1 MNQTVT
7 DLDKKARLTLEY
19 DKVLDMLAEQAGCDG
34 ARERAKR
41 LCPAVHADEV
51 RESLALTGQACLLI
65 GRKGSPPI
73 YGVKDILPSLE
84 RAQKGAALSPR
95 EMLRVA
101 TVLRAARALQSYI
114 EQDTEDAPDIREMFS
129 LLAPQKTLEERIT
142 TAILS
147 EEEISDQASPELASI
162 RRKITAAS
170 ARIKETLQHMIRT
183 PAYQKY
189 LQEPIVTLRG
199 DRYVVPVKTE
209 YRAEVPGLVHDM
221 SGSGATCFVEPM
233 AVVEANNELKVLH
246 VREQDEIER
255 ILLELS
261 AFVAAQE
268 REIALNYDLI
278 VGIDFVFAKAR
289 LAYAMDAVQP
299 DISERGEVELLRAR
313 HPLIDKDKVVPI
325 DIHLGRGIDT
335 MIVTGPNTGGKT
347 VTLKT
352 LGLMH
357 LMAASG
363 LHIPAA
369 QGSTV
374 AVFAHIFS
382 DIGDEQSIEQSLS
395 TFSSHMVNLIAIL
408 GQADKDSLVLLDE
421 LGAGTDPIEGAALAT
436 AILERLREKGAH
448 IAATTHY
455 PELKTFALNTK
466 GVVNASCEFD
476 VETLRPT
483 YRLIFGMP
491 GKSNAYAISL
501 RLGMDPSIVERAR
514 QLTSGETQAFEEV
527 LEEFERQRQE
537 MEKQKAAAE
546 REREQVNLMRA
557 ELELE
562 KEHFRAQRDRE
573 LERATQESRRLVA
586 MAREMYN
593 RTIRELDEIKK
604 QKDAENFGDKLYET
618 KQKLRR
624 DLRHAA
630 EELDPVTTLPQEP
643 TVLPRPLR
651 VGDTVHIRTLDK
663 DAEVLALPDA
673 RGMVAVR
680 AGIINTKV
688 KLTDLTLVEE
698 KGKAVERFLSSR
710 SGGDKAVTS
719 MCAELDLRGKNGD
732 EGCYELDK
740 YLDEAVL
747 HGLQT
752 VTVIHGK
759 GTGALRNAV
768 REYLKGHPHVKSF
781 RRGVYGEGE
790 DGVTVV
796 ELR

>member
-1 MNQTVT
+1 MNQSMTE
-7 DLDKKARLTLEY
+7 LDRKALFTLEY
-19 DKVLDMLAEQAGCDG
+19 DKVLALLMEQTGCDG
-34 ARERAKR
+34 ARERAQQ
-41 LCPAVHADEV
+41 LLPASHVDEV
-51 RESLALTGQACLLI
+51 RERLALTEQARLLI
-65 GRKGSPPI
+65 GRKGSPSI
-73 YGVKDILPSLE
+73 YGVKDILPALQ
-84 RAQKGAALSPR
+84 RAEKGAALSPR
-95 EMLRVA
+95 ELLRVA
-101 TVLRAARALQSYI
+101 TVLRAARSLQSYI
-114 EQDTEDAPDIREMFS
+114 EQDAEDAPGIREMFS

-147 EEEISDQASPELASI
+147 EDEISDRASPELASI
-162 RRKITAAS
+162 RRKIMAAS
-170 ARIKETLQHMIRT
+170 SRIKETLQRMIRT
-183 PAYQKY
+183 PSYQKY
-189 LQEPIVTLRG
+189 LQDPIVTLRG

-233 AVVEANNELKVLH
+233 VVVEANNELKVLH
-246 VREQDEIER
+246 AKEADEIER

-261 AFVAAQE
+261 AFVAAQSE
-268 REIALNYDLI
+268 EIALNYDLI

-299 DISERGEVELLRAR
+299 EISERGEVELLRAR
-313 HPLIDKDKVVPI
+313 HPLIDKSKVVPI
-325 DIHLGRGIDT
+325 DIHLGRGVDT

-352 LGLMH
+352 LGLLH

-363 LHIPAA
+363 LHIPAKE
-369 QGSTV
+369 GSRV
-374 AVFAHIFS
+374 MVFDHVFS

-395 TFSSHMVNLIAIL
+395 TFSSHMVNLIRIL
-408 GQADKDSLVLLDE
+408 EEADQNSLVLLDE

-436 AILERLREKGAH
+436 AVLERLRKKGAH

-501 RLGMDPSIVERAR
+501 RLGMDPAIVERAR
-514 QLTSGETQAFEEV
+514 QLTSGETLAFEEV
-527 LEEFERQRQE
+527 LSEFERQRQE
-537 MEKQKAAAE
+537 MEKQLAAAR
-546 REREQVNLMRA
+546 REREEANLLRA
-557 ELELE
+557 ELELQ
-562 KEHFRAQRDRE
+562 KERFKAQRDKE

-593 RTIRELDEIKK
+593 RTIKELDDIKK
-604 QKDAENFGDKLYET
+604 ERDAADFGDKLYQA

-624 DLRHAA
+624 DLRRAA
-630 EELDPVTTLPQEP
+630 GELDPVTTLPQEP

-663 DAEVLALPDA
+663 DAEVLALPDS
-673 RGMVAVR
+673 RGMVSVR

-688 KLTDLTLVEE
+688 KVTDLTLVEE
-698 KGKAVERFLSSR
+698 KGKAVERFLSTR
-710 SGGDKAVTS
+710 TGGDKAVTS
-719 MCAELDLRGKNGD
+719 MQAELDLRGKNGD

-740 YLDEAVL
+740 YLDEAAL

-768 REYLKGHPHVKSF
+768 RDYLKGHPHVKSY

-796 ELR
+796 ELL